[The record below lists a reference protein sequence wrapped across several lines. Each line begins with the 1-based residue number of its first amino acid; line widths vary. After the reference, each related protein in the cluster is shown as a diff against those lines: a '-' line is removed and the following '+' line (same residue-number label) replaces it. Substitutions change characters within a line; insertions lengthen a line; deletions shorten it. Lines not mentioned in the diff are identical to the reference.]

1 MRQVPGT
8 TIDRNQL
15 GPVLGPVLD
24 AEQNFKNSTARLFTA
39 EKCIL
44 CTRSGTEYVYR
55 TYVQYLILVQQ
66 RYR

>member
-1 MRQVPGT
+1 MRMRQVPGT

-44 CTRSGTEYVYR
+44 YVVPVPAPN
-55 TYVQYLILVQQ
+55 TYIVRMYST
-66 RYR
+66 